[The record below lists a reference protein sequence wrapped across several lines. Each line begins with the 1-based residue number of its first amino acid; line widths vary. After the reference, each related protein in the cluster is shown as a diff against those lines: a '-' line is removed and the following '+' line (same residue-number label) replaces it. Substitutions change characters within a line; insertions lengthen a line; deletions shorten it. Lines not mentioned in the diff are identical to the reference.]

1 MSRSIPSVFDLFVSG
16 ELVGVGVVPYVAVLA
31 GERSVL
37 FVDFSGAP
45 RWDRESSAAFLASF
59 CLSAAFLASLLAFAC
74 SSGVMLTIF
83 HCFLGL

>member
-1 MSRSIPSVFDLFVSG
+1 MSRSIPSVFGLFVSG
-16 ELVGVGVVPYVAVLA
+16 ELVGVGVVPCVAVLA

-37 FVDFSGAP
+37 FVDFTGVP
-45 RWDRESSAAFLASF
+45 GWDRDASAAFLASF
-59 CLSAAFLASLLAFAC
+59 FLSAAFMASLLAFAC